1 MVKAVGLRHGLVGA
15 LVSII
20 VVLSAGC
27 LTKQAHPIP
36 QTTVPQED
44 RWGIYS
50 LNLDMGEVELLY
62 SNPETITVLRLN
74 SSGDRFVF
82 SQVVRVGDTTQEE
95 IFTLSIDGQD
105 LQRLTN
111 NEFRDLYPAWSPD
124 DARVAFLTF
133 RGPDLDIYIMDADG
147 GNVKQ
152 LFDSGSHDADIHW
165 VGEKIAFTANNRI
178 WIMNDDG
185 TGAHQI
191 TEPPRAGEW
200 GNANLPFGDYD
211 PRFNS
216 DGSKIVFERL
226 VGDQSIHGNY
236 DLYLMDIDGS
246 DVTRLTDTGYSQGL
260 ASWSHS
266 GSRIVYTVAAIDEV
280 GQYNIYIM
288 NADGTD
294 NRDITPDTFPTRFLC
309 NSPIFSLDDTRIYF
323 IGEWWSDD

>member
-1 MVKAVGLRHGLVGA
+1 MVEAGGLRNSFAGV

-20 VVLSAGC
+20 AMLSAGC
-27 LTKQAHPIP
+27 LAKQTHPTQ
-36 QTTVPQED
+36 QTAVPQEY

-50 LNLDMGEVELLY
+50 LSLDTGEVDLLY

-74 SSGDRFVF
+74 NAGDKFVF

-105 LQRLTN
+105 LRRLTN

-124 DARVAFLTF
+124 DEWVAFLSF
-133 RGPDLDIYIMDADG
+133 RGSDLDIYIMDATG
-147 GNVKQ
+147 RNVKQ
-152 LFDSGSHDADIHW
+152 LFNSGSHDADIHW
-165 VGEKIAFTANNRI
+165 VGDKIAFTAYNRI

-185 TGAHQI
+185 TGAHQL

-211 PRFNS
+211 PRINS

-226 VGDQSIHGNY
+226 VDDESIHGNY

-246 DVTRLTDTGYSQGL
+246 NLTRLTDTGYSQGL
-260 ASWSHS
+260 ASWSYS
-266 GSRIVYTVAAIDEV
+266 GSKIVYAVAAIDDV
-280 GQYNIYIM
+280 GQYDIYIM
-288 NADGTD
+288 NTDGTD
-294 NRDITPDTFPTRFLC
+294 NRDITPRTFPTRFLC
-309 NSPIFSLDDTRIYF
+309 SSPIFSIDDTRIYF
-323 IGEWWSDD
+323 IGEWWSND

>member
-1 MVKAVGLRHGLVGA
+1 MVKPGGLRHGLVGA
-15 LVSII
+15 LASLV
-20 VVLSAGC
+20 VVLSVRC
-27 LTKQAHPIP
+27 LAEQAHPTP
-36 QTTVPQED
+36 QAVVPQQD

-50 LNLDMGEVELLY
+50 LSLDTGEVELLY

-74 SSGDRFVF
+74 NAGDRFVF
-82 SQVVRVGDTTQEE
+82 SQVVRVGDVTQEE

-165 VGEKIAFTANNRI
+165 VGEKIAFTAYSRI
-178 WIMNDDG
+178 WVMNDDG
-185 TGAHQI
+185 TGEHQI

-211 PRFNS
+211 PRINS

-226 VGDQSIHGNY
+226 VDDESLHGNY
-236 DLYLMDIDGS
+236 DLFTMDIDGS
-246 DVTRLTDTGYSQGL
+246 NVTRLTDTGYSQGL

-266 GSRIVYTVAAIDEV
+266 GSKIVYTVAAIDDI
-280 GQYNIYIM
+280 GKYNLYIM

-294 NRDITPDTFPTRFLC
+294 NHDITPDTFPTRFLC
-309 NSPIFSLDDTRIYF
+309 NSPIFSLDDKRIYF
-323 IGEWWSDD
+323 IGEWWADD